1 MTLLSVDGLEARHG
15 QLQAVRGVT
24 LAIER
29 GETVALVGANGAG
42 KTTLLRTIA
51 GAHRHTAGRI
61 AFKGEDIGGRSA
73 HARAALGLALVP
85 EGRRLFAR
93 LTVEE
98 NLLLARS
105 AGRAGS
111 WTLDAVME
119 AFPNLKDRRRS
130 LAGTLSGGEQQAT
143 AIGRALMMNPELLLL
158 DEVSL
163 GLSPLVVDRVY
174 VRLEALK
181 SSGVAM
187 LLVEQDLKRAM
198 ATASRTIC
206 MLEGAIAIEGPTS
219 ALTREEVTEAYFG
232 LRKSSRRRGGAVV
245 IFVNQI
251 LQGVLLGGYY
261 ALIACGLSF
270 MFGVMG
276 VINLAHGSLA
286 VLAAYALYVLADR
299 FAIEPFLGLLIVAPL
314 MALIGWALQRL
325 VLERSARGGLLVPV
339 LSTFGLSIILD
350 NLLFQGF
357 GADTR
362 SLAPYIG
369 DLSYD
374 SWSLTDDIAIGKLAA
389 LTMAVAIALLGGIE
403 AFLNRTMV
411 GRSIRATAEDPDT
424 VGLVGVNAR
433 RVNAIAA
440 AIALAT
446 VAVAGAFLGMRAT
459 FDPYAGAA
467 QLIFAFEAS
476 VIGGAGSLWGT
487 LIGGIVLGV
496 AQSLGALINP
506 QGFFIAGHFAFL
518 AVLFAR
524 LFFGDLGQRVRT
536 ALAGGRR
543 R

>member
-1 MTLLSVDGLEARHG
+1 VTLLSVVGLEARHG

-111 WTLDAVME
+111 WTLDA
-119 AFPNLKDRRRS
+119 FPNLKDRRRS

-206 MLEGAIAIEGPTS
+206 MLEGAIAIEGPTN

-232 LRKSSRRRGGAVV
+232 LRKSPRGE
-245 IFVNQI
+245 
-251 LQGVLLGGYY
+251 
-261 ALIACGLSF
+261 
-270 MFGVMG
+270 
-276 VINLAHGSLA
+276 
-286 VLAAYALYVLADR
+286 AA
-299 FAIEPFLGLLIVAPL
+299 P
-314 MALIGWALQRL
+314 
-325 VLERSARGGLLVPV
+325 S
-339 LSTFGLSIILD
+339 
-350 NLLFQGF
+350 
-357 GADTR
+357 
-362 SLAPYIG
+362 
-369 DLSYD
+369 
-374 SWSLTDDIAIGKLAA
+374 
-389 LTMAVAIALLGGIE
+389 
-403 AFLNRTMV
+403 
-411 GRSIRATAEDPDT
+411 
-424 VGLVGVNAR
+424 
-433 RVNAIAA
+433 
-440 AIALAT
+440 
-446 VAVAGAFLGMRAT
+446 
-459 FDPYAGAA
+459 
-467 QLIFAFEAS
+467 
-476 VIGGAGSLWGT
+476 
-487 LIGGIVLGV
+487 
-496 AQSLGALINP
+496 
-506 QGFFIAGHFAFL
+506 
-518 AVLFAR
+518 
-524 LFFGDLGQRVRT
+524 
-536 ALAGGRR
+536 
-543 R
+543 